1 MSDVRFSKTGHIAH
15 VHLDRPGALNAITVA
30 MDRALLSMWQEVNDD
45 PDIFVVTLTSEGD
58 RAFCAGADIKESERD
73 ASDIAVGG
81 GITGIGGPLVEV
93 RKPIVAG
100 VQGLALGAGF
110 ELAMCAD
117 IIVASTDAEFG
128 LPEVTAGL
136 IGGCGV
142 VHRAMRQLPY
152 RVALGM
158 ILTGDRLSASSALQ
172 YGLANEVV
180 DRSALGESVERSCA
194 RLLAASPLAIQA
206 LKEAAT
212 SALARPLPEAL
223 SGTFAG
229 IEDSHGTADSIE
241 SRAALAERRTPV
253 WKGC

>member
-1 MSDVRFSKTGHIAH
+1 MTDVRFSKAGHIAH
-15 VHLDRPGALNAITVA
+15 VHLDRPQALNAITVA
-30 MDRALLSMWQEVNDD
+30 MDRALFDLWQEVNDD

-58 RAFCAGADIKESERD
+58 RAFCAGADIKEDGRD

-117 IIVASTDAEFG
+117 IIVASSDAEFA
-128 LPEVTAGL
+128 LPEVTGGL
-136 IGGCGV
+136 IGDCGV

-158 ILTGDRLSASSALQ
+158 ILTGNRLPASSALQ
-172 YGLANEVV
+172 YGLVNEVV
-180 DRSALGESVERSCA
+180 DRGTLEEGVERWCA
-194 RLLAASPLAIQA
+194 KLLAASPLAVRA

-212 SALARPLPEAL
+212 SALAWPLAEAL
-223 SGTFAG
+223 SGQFQA
-229 IEDSHGTADSIE
+229 IEHYYGTADSIE
-241 SRAALAERRTPV
+241 SRAALAERRAPV
-253 WKGC
+253 WKGY